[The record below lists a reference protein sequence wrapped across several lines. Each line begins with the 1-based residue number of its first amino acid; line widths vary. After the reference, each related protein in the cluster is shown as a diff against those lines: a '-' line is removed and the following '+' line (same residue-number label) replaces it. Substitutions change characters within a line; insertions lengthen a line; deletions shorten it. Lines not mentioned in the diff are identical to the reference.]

1 LRGSEKPPIKEAN
14 MARAVRKGPAT
25 TGSDRRYF
33 TGPEETVIR
42 VRGLR
47 KDYGGVIAIDAVNL
61 DVHRGEVLG
70 IFGPVGA
77 GKTTT
82 LEIIEGLREPDAGEI
97 EVAGYDALRERD
109 KMKRIIGVMP
119 RKAVFP
125 ASLTL
130 EGVLRLFAG
139 RRGVNLSRESVRGL
153 LNIAALAVEAD
164 LRLDQISYGQQR
176 RLWFA
181 LALVGDPKIL
191 LLDDPTEELDWRE
204 RREFWR
210 VVHSIRD
217 ARMTVIVATRHAEEA
232 GELCDRVAL
241 MDRGTVLI
249 CDTPHALI
257 SSLDEEAVVSVR
269 VEGCE
274 DLVRLEPNLNLLHG
288 ALGCDV
294 YGEKIRLRTDDAGAT
309 VAGLYTLASERGVSL
324 AVLSV
329 RSPDLEDAF
338 VSYAGRR
345 PERAVEPLGCV
356 SASGASCHGCA
367 AGHKSYTERWSPP
380 SFRNVTLARCLPRVA
395 GVSSSRKLQEG

>member
-1 LRGSEKPPIKEAN
+1 LRGLEKLPIKEES

-25 TGSDRRYF
+25 TGGEREYF

-42 VRGLR
+42 VRGLH
-47 KDYGGVIAIDAVNL
+47 KGYGEVIAVDAVNL

-70 IFGPVGA
+70 IFGPGGA

-109 KMKRIIGVMP
+109 EMKRIIGVMP
-119 RKAVFP
+119 RRAVFP

-130 EGVLRLFAG
+130 KGVLKLYAE
-139 RRGVNLSRESVRGL
+139 RRGVNASPESVRGL
-153 LNIAALAVEAD
+153 LNMAALGVEAD
-164 LRLDQISYGQQR
+164 LRIDEVSYGQQR
-176 RLWFA
+176 QLWFA

-191 LLDDPTEELDWRE
+191 LLDDPTAGLNWGE
-204 RREFWR
+204 RRQFWR

-232 GELCDRVAL
+232 RELCDRVAL
-241 MDRGTVLI
+241 MDRGRVLV

-257 SSLDEEAVVSVR
+257 SSLDEEAVVSVG

-274 DLVRLEPNLNLLHG
+274 DAARLEPNLN
-288 ALGCDV
+288 ALRGVLSCDLNHA
-294 YGEKIRLRTDDAGAT
+294 EIRLRTDDAEAT
-309 VAGLYTLASERGVSL
+309 VAGLDALASERGVSL
-324 AVLSV
+324 TVLSV
-329 RSPDLEDAF
+329 RSRGLEDAF

-345 PERAVEPLGCV
+345 SERAVEPLDRV
-356 SASGASCHGCA
+356 SASGVSYATATSENIGSTSAASTHQ
-367 AGHKSYTERWSPP
+367 
-380 SFRNVTLARCLPRVA
+380 TLSVR
-395 GVSSSRKLQEG
+395 QT

>member
-1 LRGSEKPPIKEAN
+1 
-14 MARAVRKGPAT
+14 MARAVRKGPET
-25 TGSDRRYF
+25 TSSERKYF

-47 KDYGGVIAIDAVNL
+47 KGYGGVIAIDAVNL
-61 DVHRGEVLG
+61 DVYRGEVLG

-119 RKAVFP
+119 RRAVFP

-130 EGVLRLFAG
+130 KDGLRIFAD
-139 RRGVNLSRESVRGL
+139 RRGVNVSPESVRGL
-153 LNIAALAVEAD
+153 LNMAALAVEAD
-164 LRLDQISYGQQR
+164 LRMDEISYGQQR

-191 LLDDPTEELDWRE
+191 LLDDPTAELDWRE

-217 ARMTVIVATRHAEEA
+217 GRMTVIVATRHAEEA

-241 MDRGTVLI
+241 MDRGRVLV

-257 SSLDEEAVVSVR
+257 SSLDEEAVVSVG

-274 DLVRLEPNLNLLHG
+274 DVARLEPNLNLLPG
-288 ALGCDV
+288 VLSCDV
-294 YGEKIRLRTDDAGAT
+294 DSVEIRLHTDDAEAT
-309 VAGLYTLASERGVSL
+309 VAGLYTLAFERGVSL
-324 AVLSV
+324 TVLSI
-329 RSPDLEDAF
+329 RSPGLEDAF

-345 PERAVEPLGCV
+345 PERAVEPLDCV
-356 SASGASCHGCA
+356 SASGTSCHGCA
-367 AGHKSYTERWSPP
+367 VR
-380 SFRNVTLARCLPRVA
+380 
-395 GVSSSRKLQEG
+395 

>member
-1 LRGSEKPPIKEAN
+1 

-25 TGSDRRYF
+25 TSSERKYF
-33 TGPEETVIR
+33 TDPEETVIR

-47 KDYGGVIAIDAVNL
+47 KGYGEVIAINAVNL

-119 RKAVFP
+119 RRKIFP
-125 ASLTL
+125 ASLSL
-130 EGVLRLFAG
+130 KGVLRLFAD
-139 RRGVNLSRESVRGL
+139 RLGVNISPESVRAL
-153 LNIAALAVEAD
+153 LNMAALAVEAD
-164 LRLDQISYGQQR
+164 LRMGEISYGQQR

-191 LLDDPTEELDWRE
+191 LLDDPTAELDWRE

-217 ARMTVIVATRHAEEA
+217 GRMTVIVATRHAEEA
-232 GELCDRVAL
+232 VELCDRIAL
-241 MDRGTVLI
+241 MDRGRILI

-257 SSLDEEAVVSVR
+257 SSLDEEAVVSVG

-274 DLVRLEPNLNLLHG
+274 DVARLEPNLNLLHG
-288 ALGCDV
+288 VLSCDV
-294 YGEKIRLRTDDAGAT
+294 DSVEIKLRTAEPEAT
-309 VAGLYTLASERGVSL
+309 VAGLYALASDRRVSL
-324 AVLSV
+324 TVLSIN
-329 RSPDLEDAF
+329 SPGLEDAF
-338 VSYAGRR
+338 VSYADKS
-345 PERAVEPLGCV
+345 PELAVEPLDCV
-356 SASGASCHGCA
+356 CASGHRATA
-367 AGHKSYTERWSPP
+367 AQFGT
-380 SFRNVTLARCLPRVA
+380 VTATC
-395 GVSSSRKLQEG
+395 KNT

>member
-1 LRGSEKPPIKEAN
+1 LRALENLPIKEASV
-14 MARAVRKGPAT
+14 ARAVRKGPAT
-25 TGSDRRYF
+25 TISERKYF

-47 KDYGGVIAIDAVNL
+47 KGYGEVIAIDALNL

-70 IFGPVGA
+70 IFGPVGT

-82 LEIIEGLREPDAGEI
+82 LEIIEGLRDPDAGDI

-119 RKAVFP
+119 QRVVFP

-130 EGVLRLFAG
+130 KDVLRAFAN
-139 RRGVNLSRESVRGL
+139 RRGVNVSPESVRGL
-153 LNIAALAVEAD
+153 LNMAALAGEAD
-164 LRLDQISYGQQR
+164 LRIDEISYGQQR

-191 LLDDPTEELDWRE
+191 LLDDPTAELDWRE

-217 ARMTVIVATRHAEEA
+217 GRMTVIVATRHAEEA

-241 MDRGTVLI
+241 MDRGRVLV

-257 SSLDEEAVVSVR
+257 SSLDEEAVVSVGL
-269 VEGCE
+269 EGCV
-274 DLVRLEPNLNLLHG
+274 DVVRLEPNLNLLHG
-288 ALGCDV
+288 VLSWDV
-294 YGEKIRLRTDDAGAT
+294 DSEEISLRTDDAEAT
-309 VAGLYTLASERGVSL
+309 VAGLHTLASELGVSL
-324 AVLSV
+324 TVPSI
-329 RSPDLEDAF
+329 RSPGLEDAF

-345 PERAVEPLGCV
+345 SERAFEPFDCV
-356 SASGASCHGCA
+356 SA
-367 AGHKSYTERWSPP
+367 
-380 SFRNVTLARCLPRVA
+380 
-395 GVSSSRKLQEG
+395 